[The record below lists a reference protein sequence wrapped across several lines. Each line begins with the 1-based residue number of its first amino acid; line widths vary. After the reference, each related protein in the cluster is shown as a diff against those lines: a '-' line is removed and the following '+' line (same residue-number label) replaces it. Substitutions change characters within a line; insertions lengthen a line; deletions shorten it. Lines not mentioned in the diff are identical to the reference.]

1 MILPDD
7 GCIKRIHVNQ
17 HNLRRVLKGG
27 AHASACTE
35 ELYVYTV
42 QYKGKSHPCNEVTI
56 HGQSQA
62 VNSINKPLSCG
73 ARLFIQT
80 TGSVTLSL

>member
-17 HNLRRVLKGG
+17 HHLRRVLKGEKL
-27 AHASACTE
+27 H
-35 ELYVYTV
+35 VYTV
-42 QYKGKSHPCNEVTI
+42 QYKGKSHPCDEVTI

-73 ARLFIQT
+73 ARLFIET
-80 TGSVTLSL
+80 TGKVTLTS

>member
-17 HNLRRVLKGG
+17 HNLRRVLKG
-27 AHASACTE
+27 E

-80 TGSVTLSL
+80 TGSVTLSI